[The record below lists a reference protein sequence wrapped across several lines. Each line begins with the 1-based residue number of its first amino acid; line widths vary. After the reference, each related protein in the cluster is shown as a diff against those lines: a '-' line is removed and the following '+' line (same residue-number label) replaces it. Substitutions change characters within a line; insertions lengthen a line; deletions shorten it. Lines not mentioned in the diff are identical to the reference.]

1 MKTYNKKNETTI
13 QVLIPREPQEFNY
26 TKDDLIFKIANI
38 EAQIEELEEKKKTF
52 QDYLKEAEKL
62 KLKLKSEVEEEVEV
76 VE

>member
-62 KLKLKSEVEEEVEV
+62 KLKLKAEVEEEVGV